1 MEKTD
6 KKRIFASEKQIGNS
20 KYHMM
25 HSKKIISK
33 YLLCVLTLLGF
44 VACDNDKTVWLPSDS
59 SFLSSLAVQE
69 SMPEEGR
76 PYLLAC
82 PLHLSEHATGVAV
95 EWKNGAQESIPEDS
109 CRNGFS
115 YKTFCWEEAGPQE
128 VTCTVSYT
136 YGDERK
142 SVSVKGSFYVIPELG
157 EGCFYGDSKETIMQL
172 HPNAE
177 VSEENSSYITL
188 EEKLSSDGEVV
199 YYDLDSAV
207 GLCAVYG
214 NRFIPQIDAPYDY
227 MLEVYDSFI
236 GDETSRK
243 ILRLNIYGDMS
254 EEEEERLNMLS
265 KKISDG
271 QALTSEESAVL
282 TDAYLKG
289 WISFNI
295 RADLRYPKIGYS
307 RNCSLEYV
315 NGKHG
320 WTFYYEKN

>member
-1 MEKTD
+1 
-6 KKRIFASEKQIGNS
+6 
-20 KYHMM
+20 MM
-25 HSKKIISK
+25 RSKKIISK

-177 VSEENSSYITL
+177 VSEENSSYIT
-188 EEKLSSDGEVV
+188 SIV
-199 YYDLDSAV
+199 
-207 GLCAVYG
+207 
-214 NRFIPQIDAPYDY
+214 R
-227 MLEVYDSFI
+227 
-236 GDETSRK
+236 
-243 ILRLNIYGDMS
+243 
-254 EEEEERLNMLS
+254 
-265 KKISDG
+265 
-271 QALTSEESAVL
+271 
-282 TDAYLKG
+282 
-289 WISFNI
+289 
-295 RADLRYPKIGYS
+295 
-307 RNCSLEYV
+307 
-315 NGKHG
+315 
-320 WTFYYEKN
+320 

>member
-1 MEKTD
+1 
-6 KKRIFASEKQIGNS
+6 
-20 KYHMM
+20 MM
-25 HSKKIISK
+25 YSKKIISK

-59 SFLSSLAVQE
+59 SFLSSLAVQK

-82 PLHLSEHATGVAV
+82 PLHLSEHATGIAV

-177 VSEENSSYITL
+177 VSEENSSYTTL

-243 ILRLNIYGDMS
+243 ILRLDIYGDMS

-271 QALTSEESAVL
+271 QTLTSEESAVL

-295 RADLRYPKIGYS
+295 RADLRYPKIGYF
-307 RNCSLEYV
+307 RICSLEYV